1 MTSGIT
7 DVINA
12 KRVTLTLNPGGSE
25 EVFITLQE
33 LVMPLSR
40 RETREEV
47 ALGSVYFY
55 GQHDNAFEATMLL
68 TANDLALYLNFNAF
82 TTGTLPP
89 APWEIQVVGKDNV
102 TKKITVTAVTPH
114 QVITKEPRGG
124 VKIRQ
129 YFRIV
134 EDVDGGDVT

>member
-1 MTSGIT
+1 MTSGIN

-12 KRVTLTLNPGGSE
+12 KRVTLTLNPGGTPE
-25 EVFITLQE
+25 IFITLQE
-33 LVMPLSR
+33 LTMPLSR

-55 GQHDNAFEATMLL
+55 GQHDNAFEASMLL
-68 TANDLALYLNFNAF
+68 TANDIALYLDFNQF
-82 TTGTLPP
+82 TNGSMVQ
-89 APWEIQVVGKDNV
+89 APWEIQLVGKDNV

-134 EDVDGGDVT
+134 QDVNGGDVT

>member
-1 MTSGIT
+1 MTSGIGN
-7 DVINA
+7 VINA
-12 KRVTLTLNPGGSE
+12 KRVTLTLNPGGSP

-33 LVMPLSR
+33 ITMPLAR

-68 TANDLALYLNFNAF
+68 TANDIALYLDFNQLQS
-82 TTGTLPP
+82 GTLAP
-89 APWEIQVVGKDNV
+89 APWEIQLIGKDNV

-129 YFRIV
+129 YFRIT
-134 EDVDGGDVT
+134 EEVDGSNVT